1 MSEQP
6 PHPEDSAGGY
16 PPPATPS
23 AYPAYE
29 AARVEHRAGGLAIA
43 ALVLGIVGLLAGTV
57 PFLCFVAF
65 LPAVA
70 AVVVGAVALRK
81 RTTRRGMGLTGLILG
96 GVGILVA
103 LAMTVVS
110 IFLLV
115 HIVEAV
121 QDEQSSGGLSD
132 DSSSSSPFDEDTDDA
147 LPESAGPFLDGYVVR
162 GSGEDVV
169 PIGAVDGDT
178 VLGIAT
184 ITVTGGSSFEIYG
197 RDADGEDVEWV
208 TDGQGD
214 YAGDVVFNTIPGD
227 AITAFHVTSDA
238 DWTIE
243 LHSTYSV
250 ASVTSELGG
259 TGDDVLYYDGSATSA
274 ALACTSGTAISVWS
288 EYEGTLIEGE
298 ACPYTGTI
306 ELPAGGGLL
315 QILATGDWTFAPV
328 VDVI

>member
-6 PHPEDSAGGY
+6 PRPEDTANRTTG
-16 PPPATPS
+16 P
-23 AYPAYE
+23 AYPAY
-29 AARVEHRAGGLAIA
+29 ASAPVQHRAAGLAIA
-43 ALVLGIVGLLAGTV
+43 ALVLGIIGLFLAIF

-70 AVVVGAVALRK
+70 AVVTGVMALGK

-103 LAMTVVS
+103 LVMTVVS
-110 IFLLV
+110 IFFIV
-115 HIVEAV
+115 HIAEAV
-121 QDEQSSGGLSD
+121 HDEQSSGGFSD
-132 DSSSSSPFDEDTDDA
+132 GSSSGSPFGEDTDEDTDA
-147 LPESAGPFLDGYVVR
+147 LPETAGPFVEGYVVR

-169 PIGAVDGDT
+169 PIGSVDGDT
-178 VLGIAT
+178 VLGVASVR
-184 ITVTGGSSFEIYG
+184 VTGGSSFEIYG

-214 YAGDVVFNTIPGD
+214 YAGDVVFNTLPGD
-227 AITAFHVTSDA
+227 AITAFHITGDA

-243 LHSTYSV
+243 LHSTDSV
-250 ASVTSELGG
+250 GSITSDLGG

-274 ALACTSGTAISVWS
+274 AVSCTSGTAISVWS
-288 EYEGTLIEGE
+288 EFEGTLIEGE
-298 ACPYTGTI
+298 PCPYSGTI
-306 ELPAGGGLL
+306 ELPAAGGLL

-328 VDVI
+328 VDII